1 VPSCRNGN
9 GQDENKMA
17 TKVRFTV
24 KEGRQGVPKD
34 HIAIWAH
41 VGRPLLWRSAKLRP
55 ARLLLLRR
63 VAARAAWREP
73 AHLLA
78 HLLGR
83 PAELRRRRAYL
94 RRGPAELLW
103 RPRTHRRCAAKAAAA
118 RRRLPALW
126 TGRRSARG
134 PAAEAVLL
142 L

>member
-1 VPSCRNGN
+1 
-9 GQDENKMA
+9 MA
-17 TKVRFTV
+17 TKVHFSA
-24 KEGRQGVPKD
+24 KEGRQGVPRD

-41 VGRPLLWRSAKLRP
+41 IGWPLLWRSAKLWP

-94 RRGPAELLW
+94 RRGPAELLR
-103 RPRTHRRCAAKAAAA
+103 RPRTHRRRAAKAAAA
-118 RRRLPALW
+118 RRRLPAALR
-126 TGRRSARG
+126 TGRRSTRG